1 MRDSQTEFVYQRY
14 NQTWYLKNSPLSVR
28 FPSFSNA
35 RRLID
40 FQFEIDLISVS
51 PGRNGFSVAG
61 DLVFCEFPVFFEQ
74 VQSVFAFLSDPHA
87 STTHPCNDWS
97 GSTFWP
103 SRFLWK
109 HSTAWSRSKR
119 SAVFSGAW
127 CSALTINELNYGLQ
141 KDRPPQL
148 VIVNWWENLILNF
161 YIFFII

>member
-1 MRDSQTEFVYQRY
+1 MDRGFIFCPVLSFCLIVRLGLSDSPVFLMQGDWLIFHSRLIWNQSPLKGTDFQLKRVSFFV
-14 NQTWYLKNSPLSVR
+14 NSPFSLSKFNQF
-28 FPSFSNA
+28 FPFYPIFMPAPRIPATVN
-35 RRLID
+35 RGVL
-40 FQFEIDLISVS
+40 
-51 PGRNGFSVAG
+51 
-61 DLVFCEFPVFFEQ
+61 
-74 VQSVFAFLSDPHA
+74 
-87 STTHPCNDWS
+87 
-97 GSTFWP
+97 FWP

-161 YIFFII
+161 YFFFII